1 VVRVGVRDEVT
12 KGVGLHAETAAH
24 FAAMYVGPM
33 YVQVYV
39 CMYTIFIKCDRRTSN
54 NKHKKAKTE

>member
-24 FAAMYVGPM
+24 FAAMYVCTR
-33 YVQVYV
+33 V

-54 NKHKKAKTE
+54 NKHKKAKSE